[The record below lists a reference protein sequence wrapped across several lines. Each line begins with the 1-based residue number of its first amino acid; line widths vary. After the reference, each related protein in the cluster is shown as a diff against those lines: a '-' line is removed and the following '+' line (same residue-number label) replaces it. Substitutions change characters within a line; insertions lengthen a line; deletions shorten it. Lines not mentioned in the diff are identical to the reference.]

1 MNASA
6 PIRFNRQEWSG
17 AFGDLGT
24 DLPLLV
30 GIILASGMD
39 SASALTLF
47 GVMQILTA
55 LRYRLPMPVQP
66 LKAMA
71 ALIIAQKI
79 PAETVYGGGLAIGIL
94 MMALTGAGLLDW
106 VARVVPKVVIR
117 GVQLGLGL
125 SLARI
130 ALKDYVPAES
140 TAGYLLAGA
149 AFLLTIALMG
159 RKRFPAGVIVV
170 GMGLVYALAT
180 RLSIADLAG
189 AAGFHLP
196 SPHVP
201 TPAEMWTGFLILAL
215 PQVPLSIANSVL
227 ATKQVAEDLFPERP
241 LSIRGIGFTYSLM
254 NLINPWLGGI
264 PTCHGSGGMA
274 GHYAFGGRTG
284 GSVILYGLLFVIL
297 GLFFS
302 GGFQT
307 VIQIFPLPVLGVL
320 LLFEALTLMVLVRDV
335 AGERGPFVLVLLVGL
350 AASLLPYG
358 FLIAMVGGTLL
369 HLAMGRGWLSFSP
382 R

>member
-1 MNASA
+1 MAAYS

-17 AFGDLGT
+17 ALGDLGT
-24 DLPLLV
+24 DLPLIV

-79 PAETVYGGGLAIGIL
+79 PAATIYGAGLAIGLL
-94 MMALTGAGLLDW
+94 MLAFTAFGLLDW
-106 VARVVPKVVIR
+106 VARVVPKTVIR
-117 GVQLGLGL
+117 GIQLGLGL
-125 SLARI
+125 QLARI
-130 ALKDYVPAES
+130 ALVDYLPAEKAS
-140 TAGYLLAGA
+140 GFVLAA
-149 AFLLTIALMG
+149 VAVLVALAFTG
-159 RKRFPAGVIVV
+159 RERFPVGVIIVAL
-170 GMGLVYALAT
+170 GLIYAFST
-180 RLSIADLAG
+180 RLTFTGLTE
-189 AAGFHLP
+189 AAGFRLP
-196 SPHVP
+196 SLHTP
-201 TPAEMWTGFLILAL
+201 TPADIWAGFLLLAL
-215 PQVPLSIANSVL
+215 PQAPLSIANSVL
-227 ATKQVAEDLFPERP
+227 ATRQVAADLFPERP
-241 LSIRGIGFTYSLM
+241 LTIRGIGFTYSLM
-254 NLINPWLGGI
+254 NLINPWFGGI

-284 GSVILYGLLFVIL
+284 GSVILYGLLFVTL

-302 GGFQT
+302 GGFET

-320 LLFEALTLMVLVRDV
+320 LLFEALTLMTLIRDV
-335 AGERGPFVLVLLVGL
+335 ATEHAPFAFVMLTGL
-350 AASLLPYG
+350 AAAFLPYG
-358 FLIAMVGGTLL
+358 FLLALIAGTALES
-369 HLAMGRGWLSFSP
+369 AIRRGWLRLIP

>member
-1 MNASA
+1 
-6 PIRFNRQEWSG
+6 
-17 AFGDLGT
+17 
-24 DLPLLV
+24 
-30 GIILASGMD
+30 
-39 SASALTLF
+39 
-47 GVMQILTA
+47 
-55 LRYRLPMPVQP
+55 
-66 LKAMA
+66 
-71 ALIIAQKI
+71 
-79 PAETVYGGGLAIGIL
+79 
-94 MMALTGAGLLDW
+94 
-106 VARVVPKVVIR
+106 
-117 GVQLGLGL
+117 
-125 SLARI
+125 
-130 ALKDYVPAES
+130 
-140 TAGYLLAGA
+140 
-149 AFLLTIALMG
+149 
-159 RKRFPAGVIVV
+159 
-170 GMGLVYALAT
+170 
-180 RLSIADLAG
+180 
-189 AAGFHLP
+189 
-196 SPHVP
+196 
-201 TPAEMWTGFLILAL
+201 
-215 PQVPLSIANSVL
+215 
-227 ATKQVAEDLFPERP
+227 P

-284 GSVILYGLLFVIL
+284 GSVVLYGLFFVIL

-369 HLAMGRGWLSFSP
+369 HLAMGRGWFTFSV